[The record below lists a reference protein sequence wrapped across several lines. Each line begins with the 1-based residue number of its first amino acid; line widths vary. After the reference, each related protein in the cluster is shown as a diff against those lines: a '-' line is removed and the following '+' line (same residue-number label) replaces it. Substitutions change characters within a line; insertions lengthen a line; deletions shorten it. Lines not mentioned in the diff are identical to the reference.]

1 MHKTNRSIMIIFQTS
16 RLDIRNFKSADKA
29 YFVELVTKLE
39 IIKSVPQA
47 PMPAKQIEAKFA
59 KAINPQGTILENE
72 TSIWAICEKGKKEV
86 IGLCALLTNDEN
98 DRELGYRFR
107 VEYWGKGYGTEI
119 ARGLI
124 DFSFQDLK
132 LNKITADVNIANIA
146 SSKILNKFLNP
157 VREFFNER
165 DNCTDRRYEL
175 YINKNR

>member
-1 MHKTNRSIMIIFQTS
+1 MIIFQTP

-39 IIKSVPQA
+39 IIEPVPQS
-47 PMPAKQIEAKFA
+47 PMPAKQIEEKFA
-59 KAINPQGTILENE
+59 KAINPQGTILDNE
-72 TSIWAICEKGKKEV
+72 TSIWAICEKGREEV

-107 VEYWGKGYGTEI
+107 VEYWGKGHGTEI

-132 LNKITADVNIANIA
+132 LEKITADVDIRNIA
-146 SSKILNKFLNP
+146 SAKILSKFLKP
-157 VREFFNER
+157 VREFFNEK
-165 DNCTDRRYEL
+165 DNCIDRRYEL
-175 YINKNR
+175 YK